1 MIEAAGNTWKSP
13 AEAGLF
19 LWAAIGRIVRGVP
32 GPLQHHSA
40 DTATGWFALLRRHL
54 VLVIAIKL
62 ALIALLFFL
71 FFSAAHRPSPGPDD
85 VSDQL
90 HLPR

>member
-1 MIEAAGNTWKSP
+1 MKAVFRFHHRESVEAS
-13 AEAGLF
+13 
-19 LWAAIGRIVRGVP
+19 
-32 GPLQHHSA
+32 
-40 DTATGWFALLRRHL
+40 ATGWFALLRRHL

-62 ALIALLFFL
+62 ALLALIFFL

-85 VSDQL
+85 VSDLL